1 MKRFLVLFPLSLSL
15 LFPNYFIGVGVDS
28 ISNIETSLT
37 TSDVFN
43 KAVHHRDNKGVFSF
57 KRSQGLN
64 LIFGS
69 ETENT
74 RTYLSLGTSSFST
87 SYNLVEYLRK
97 DNDIIDVKYNK
108 KEKKIH
114 FYKLLFNFDLKENF
128 SNPSFEFYL
137 GVNIGYGVLQ
147 LSDLKQ
153 IKTQAEYQNLYDI
166 KPFKDAKG
174 LIYGSGGGIMYNI
187 SKSSKIDLSYKVQ
200 EIKMKSKAS
209 VTIKPI
215 KYKLNYEMELT
226 RFTIVSLSYIYKF

>member
-1 MKRFLVLFPLSLSL
+1 MSLSL
-15 LFPNYFIGVGVDS
+15 LFSNYFIGVGVDS

-114 FYKLLFNFDLKENF
+114 FYKLLCNFDLKENF

-137 GVNIGYGVLQ
+137 GANLGYGILELSKAGIMKNYYSHYKGLNIG
-147 LSDLKQ
+147 
-153 IKTQAEYQNLYDI
+153 E
-166 KPFKDAKG
+166 FKDAKG
-174 LIYGSGGGIMYNI
+174 IIYGAGIGTIFSM
-187 SKSSKIDLSYKVQ
+187 SKNSKIDFSYKMQ
-200 EIKMKSKAS
+200 ETRISSKGYIIDSIGDRMDFKMKIKRFS
-209 VTIKPI
+209 VI
-215 KYKLNYEMELT
+215 N
-226 RFTIVSLSYIYKF
+226 LSYIYHF